1 MKYKVILK
9 NYSQLKNMKEIW
21 KLNAKPNPK
30 LDSFAIMNAVG
41 TMCSVVQSCP
51 CGLIS
56 GLGTKM
62 LYALWPK
69 HRNIKNRSSIVTNLI
84 KTLKKWSRFK
94 NI

>member
-1 MKYKVILK
+1 
-9 NYSQLKNMKEIW
+9 
-21 KLNAKPNPK
+21 
-30 LDSFAIMNAVG
+30 MNAVR

-62 LYALWPK
+62 LYVLWPK

-84 KTLKKWSRFK
+84 KTLKKWSRLK
-94 NI
+94 KKSRKKKRNLSRQLKKEANNHIKDAQAHE